1 MNMLKKVMLPVLIVL
16 FSSLPLYSLTLKVG
30 SIAPRNSPWDKTLNN
45 ISARWSEISG
55 GRITLRIYPGGIAGN
70 EGDMLRK
77 VKVGALDG
85 AVLSSM
91 GLNKIS
97 PDLLVLTMPLII
109 KNKGELDYVMEKMGP
124 TYESIMEQK
133 RFKLVGWTMAGWM
146 KVFSR
151 DPVLYPDDLKS
162 QKLGFT
168 SGEDVLVQLL
178 KNMGF
183 HVVPSDTIDWLSSLQ
198 SGRVDAL
205 LISPLIAAAY
215 QVFTIA
221 DNMLDYPI
229 SPLLGAIVFSDRSWK
244 KIPVKYHEEFLQAV
258 KVEVKELDIES
269 NSLEEKALE
278 LLISHGLKVHKTN
291 DDIDRAWTS
300 MIEEI
305 YEKEGIIGKV
315 ISRDVYEEVREYTS
329 EYRENNDSDSN

>member
-1 MNMLKKVMLPVLIVL
+1 MYTLKKIFLYGLIIL
-16 FSSLPLYSLTLKVG
+16 FSSPLYSLTLKVG

-55 GRITLRIYPGGIAGN
+55 GKIILRIYPGGIAGN

-109 KNKGELDYVMEKMGP
+109 RNKGELDYVMEKIGP
-124 TYESIMEQK
+124 TYESIMEEK
-133 RFKLVGWTMAGWM
+133 HFKLVGWTMAGWM
-146 KVFSR
+146 KIFSR
-151 DPVLYPDDLKS
+151 DPVLYPEDLKS

-229 SPLLGAIVFSDRSWK
+229 SPLLGAIVLSDRSWK
-244 KIPVKYHEEFLQAV
+244 KIPAKYHEEFLQV
-258 KVEVKELDIES
+258 VREEVKDLDLES
-269 NSLEEKALE
+269 KSLEDKALE
-278 LLISHGLKVHKTN
+278 LLLSYGLKVQEPT

-300 MIEEI
+300 LIEEI
-305 YEKEGIIGKV
+305 YKKEGIVGKV

-329 EYRENNDSDSN
+329 EYRKNNGSDSN

>member
-1 MNMLKKVMLPVLIVL
+1 MYTLKKIFLYGLIIL
-16 FSSLPLYSLTLKVG
+16 FSSPLYSLTLKVG

-55 GRITLRIYPGGIAGN
+55 GKIILRIYPGGIAGN

-109 KNKGELDYVMEKMGP
+109 RNKGELDYVMEKIGP
-124 TYESIMEQK
+124 TYESIMEEK
-133 RFKLVGWTMAGWM
+133 HFKLVGWTMAGWM
-146 KVFSR
+146 KIFSR

-229 SPLLGAIVFSDRSWK
+229 SPLLGAIVFSNRSWK
-244 KIPVKYHEEFLQAV
+244 KIPAKYHEKFLQV
-258 KVEVKELDIES
+258 VREEVKDLDMES
-269 NSLEEKALE
+269 KSLDEKALD
-278 LLISHGLKVHKTN
+278 LLLSYGLKVQEPT

-300 MIEEI
+300 LIEEI
-305 YEKEGIIGKV
+305 YKKEGIVGKV

-329 EYRENNDSDSN
+329 EYRKNNGSDSN